1 MISDGFIQNNSFFEN
16 AHPGYVRRIIGPS
29 REAETMAIHTALTD
43 MLGIRHPVL
52 LAPMDLVADGELAA
66 AVSAAGG
73 FGILGGGYGEES
85 WLTKELDAVGKARI
99 GVGFITWSMARQPR
113 LLDLALERKPVA
125 IMLSFGDP
133 APHAERIKRAG
144 ALVICQVQSVAMAK
158 DAVAKGADI
167 IVAQGTEAGGHGVSV
182 STMPLVPA
190 IVDAVGESIPVVAAG
205 GIADGRGLAAAL
217 MLGAGGVLL
226 GTRFYASTEAAGHPD
241 AKRRIVAANETQS
254 IRSILFDIARQN
266 VWPAPFNG
274 RCLVNAH
281 TERWKG
287 RESELMQRA
296 HEVGADYLR
305 AREAG
310 NFDIAAVIAGE
321 SAGLIH
327 DIRPAADIVESVV
340 AQAEKALARGV
351 AGARASRQV
360 AG

>member
-133 APHAERIKRAG
+133 APHADRIKRAG

-327 DIRPAADIVESVV
+327 DIRPAADIVESLV
-340 AQAEKALARGV
+340 AQAEQAL
-351 AGARASRQV
+351 ARASRQV